1 MLPVTT
7 AALKKQVNKTMQEWC
22 YWKRANN

>member
-7 AALKKQVNKTMQEWC
+7 ASFKKQVNKSMQV
-22 YWKRANN
+22 